1 MQSLELVWVVVV
13 VHFTSDGGCRPVQK
27 LSSQRYSTLYTIIV
41 VLTMF
46 VMILKLREAM
56 YRWEVVDEMERLDE
70 NLITA

>member
-1 MQSLELVWVVVV
+1 M
-13 VHFTSDGGCRPVQK
+13 QK
-27 LSSQRYSTLYTIIV
+27 LSSQRYSTSYTIIV